1 MGNRKIK
8 FWQRVLNGLTAVS
21 TLSAFAVMAQDM
33 VRILPQDLTVSY
45 ERIVPHSYEDYQQ
58 NLKMLTQ
65 SIPHK
70 ESAFWVTSFNWGD
83 DEIMNEG
90 LGDSHLTYQLDMG
103 NYHDWYQNNQTWLH
117 TNSLSASSTD
127 KYSHSLEHAWFC
139 INLANV
145 GLEQLP
151 TVSDCSSDQKR
162 MLEGQLL
169 FYRAWWHQEL
179 MTYYGAMP
187 YVDYPL
193 EYDRIVKLP
202 RLSAEECAHRC
213 AADFE
218 RAAELLPA
226 EADYAAV
233 LMDAD
238 DRRVLP
244 TSLAAQAYQGK
255 VLLWAASPLNYNGPQ
270 TGALANGN
278 TYKYNTQLAQQA
290 AQVLG
295 NALSSVQSGQTPYQL
310 AEFRFGEGKDAGED
324 DTEYT
329 YVWTN
334 ELQNSEMDP
343 SQPMD
348 CFIVREDYTDK
359 PAEVIVGGGP
369 DGRNCVVV
377 NANAYPAEE
386 WDTQLFVYTPNKVW
400 ESGEK
405 YRFHMWYKASKP
417 ITIDTQIHG
426 TPGGYLH
433 WQMLIPNPSFTTEW
447 HEYTW
452 EGTIF
457 EEGNNQQQTI
467 AFNLNKNKDYDPSTE
482 YTFYFSDITWESAKM
497 VKVDGTKEEQY
508 FEKRC
513 IVVNS
518 SDMVEAAWD
527 NQFWVVANEPFH
539 AGDSFEFSADVL
551 AQENA
556 EVGSQIHGKEPGDY
570 LHWAAVGSIPFSTE
584 WSTYHAT
591 GTFPADAEGGQSIA
605 FNMNDFAAA
614 NTYIFGRI
622 SLKINGVEM
631 VNNGDLLTDDCS
643 SFFKK
648 EDRGYIDPATIS
660 DGYTIFVR
668 VPGEEEEEE
677 VTPHNNSIDDIYNH
691 RRPKNGSSNF
701 YTDIFYTT
709 GQNWAT
715 PGAKEVLFSGLTFG
729 PNSSNW
735 NFSKTWGS
743 KIDSFVDYDK
753 VIHMPTANYVNYAY
767 GMANGLPLDDPDSG
781 FDPAHPFQGRDP
793 RFYHDLVFDGARM
806 ADADISDNYTDRS
819 QQYADFQTGSM
830 LRDPEL
836 GSRTGYFCQK
846 LVPHTAN
853 KYDRAYEWSNSLQ
866 CYLPY
871 MRLAD
876 VYLMYAEA
884 CAAYGGANAS
894 SGCNLTAADA
904 INVLRDRVNAGHV
917 ADKYLYDDRKFM
929 DEVRRERACELAFE
943 GHRWADLSRWLL
955 LTEAPYNKKTSQE
968 FTRTRPNETNTYG
981 YTVENEWYRY
991 NDPTQGEV
999 QGWHEQE
1006 ILTRQLDASHYVLPL
1021 NPYSP
1026 PEIDIIYSEDGKTLI
1041 YYPWPATDTLFVIP
1055 THVTT
1060 LADNCFKGCAALKH
1074 IVGHDGIISIG
1085 KNAFAGTSISEFNFS
1100 PFITELPD
1108 GVFSGTQVTEF
1119 TVPQRFTRLGNNAF
1133 SGSALRQITI
1143 PGSIATVGNSC
1154 FANCSQLMAV
1164 TIEEGVQSLGDS
1176 CFAGNTFMLKKVEIP
1191 ASVTYIGEQAFYINA
1206 WQTYGNL
1213 QRIDVDPNNRS
1224 YTSVDGVLYDKAMT
1238 RLMQCPGRFVG
1249 ELIIPEGVTATAD
1262 YSISHCSDIT
1272 RVVVPSTMQRL
1283 GEFFLNN
1290 SPRVTELEM
1299 HAVVPPA
1306 HTGRLVVSNYSY
1318 PDLTLYVPAES
1329 LDAYKEAYWGD
1340 YLEIYPIGGGE
1351 IAYQPY
1357 DIVLTYDVARYGTP
1371 MGILFQDT
1379 NGGWFHVSNH
1389 ISGAATYKEIAE
1401 HVTGIAFDG
1410 VEYDL
1415 SECLAEQSGNN
1426 GDTMYAL
1433 YIPHEVQPHTITVHT
1448 DGTIEEIPSIANLA
1462 HKVRLPESIKRIK
1475 SDNYLYNSTHE
1486 VILPESLEE
1495 LGDNCFNQYPSY
1507 EVNIPRNVSII
1518 GEQCF
1523 ASYAIGSINV
1533 DPANQHFASVDGVLY
1548 SKDMTELLTYPLNKP
1563 DRVIK
1568 VPEGVERLE
1577 AYAFDA
1583 QPNIFGYDH
1592 YIDVLTLP
1600 STLRYIGDYCFRQ
1613 RSIGTLICNADQ
1625 VPELGIDALYFTFTM
1640 ARGNSMVRETRPYV
1654 GKVYVPDHMVQ
1665 SYLNDAQWSEI
1676 FDIEPQSEM
1685 PEYLGATIVRIDS
1698 KEVVPVGFYRLDG
1711 SRSDGL
1717 HKGINIVRMSDGSV
1731 KTIMMQ

>member
-1 MGNRKIK
+1 MKTGKSTS
-8 FWQRVLNGLTAVS
+8 FWHRVLNGLTAVS
-21 TLSAFAVMAQDM
+21 MLSAFAVMAQDM
-33 VRILPQDLTVSY
+33 VRILPKDNSVSY
-45 ERIVPHSYEDYQQ
+45 ESIVPHSYEDYLQ

-70 ESAFWVTSFNWGD
+70 ESAFWTTTFNWGD
-83 DEIMNEG
+83 DEIMNDG
-90 LGDSHLTYQLDMG
+90 LGNSHLTYQFDQG

-117 TNSLSASSTD
+117 ANSLSASSGD
-127 KYSHSLEHAWFC
+127 KFSHSLEHAWFC
-139 INLANV
+139 INVANI

-233 LMDAD
+233 LMNAD

-255 VLLWAASPLNYNGPQ
+255 VLLWAASPLNYNGAQ

-278 TYKYNTQLAQQA
+278 TYRYNTQLAQQA

-295 NALSSVQSGQTPYQL
+295 NALTSVRNGQTPYKL
-310 AEFRFGEGKDAGED
+310 AEFRFGEG
-324 DTEYT
+324 
-329 YVWTN
+329 
-334 ELQNSEMDP
+334 
-343 SQPMD
+343 
-348 CFIVREDYTDK
+348 
-359 PAEVIVGGGP
+359 
-369 DGRNCVVV
+369 
-377 NANAYPAEE
+377 
-386 WDTQLFVYTPNKVW
+386 
-400 ESGEK
+400 
-405 YRFHMWYKASKP
+405 
-417 ITIDTQIHG
+417 
-426 TPGGYLH
+426 
-433 WQMLIPNPSFTTEW
+433 
-447 HEYTW
+447 
-452 EGTIF
+452 
-457 EEGNNQQQTI
+457 
-467 AFNLNKNKDYDPSTE
+467 
-482 YTFYFSDITWESAKM
+482 
-497 VKVDGTKEEQY
+497 VKVGDGSGDDKEEQY

-518 SDMVEAAWD
+518 TDMVEAAWD

-539 AGDSFEFSADVL
+539 AGDSFEFTADVL

-556 EVGSQIHGKEPGDY
+556 EVGSQIHGKEPGAY

-584 WSTYHAT
+584 WSTFCST
-591 GTFPADAEGGQSIA
+591 GTLPSEAEGGQSIA
-605 FNMNDFAAA
+605 FNLNDFEPA

-631 VNNGDLLTDDCS
+631 VNNGDLLTDDYS

-648 EDRGYIDPATIS
+648 EDRGFIVPATIS
-660 DGYTIFVR
+660 DGYTLLVR

-830 LRDPEL
+830 LRDLEL

-876 VYLMYAEA
+876 IYLMYAEA

-894 SGCNLTAADA
+894 NGCNLTAADA

-917 ADKYLYDDRKFM
+917 ADKYLYDNQKFM

-991 NDPTQGEV
+991 NDPAQGEV
-999 QGWHEQE
+999 QGWREQE

-1021 NPYSP
+1021 DPDSP

-1041 YYPWPATDTLFVIP
+1041 YYPVPATDTLFVIP

-1060 LADNCFKGCAALKH
+1060 LADNCFKGSAALKH
-1074 IVGHDGIISIG
+1074 IIGHDGIISIG

-1108 GVFSGTQVTEF
+1108 GVFSRTQVTEF
-1119 TVPQRFTRLGNNAF
+1119 TVPQRFTRLGNDAF
-1133 SGSALRQITI
+1133 KGSALRQITI

-1176 CFAGNTFMLKKVEIP
+1176 CFAGSTLMLRQVEIP
-1191 ASVTYIGEQAFYINA
+1191 ASVSYIGEQAFYINA

-1213 QRIDVDPNNRS
+1213 KSIDVDPNNRN
-1224 YTSVDGVLYDKAMT
+1224 YTSVDGVLYNKAMT

-1249 ELIIPEGVTATAD
+1249 ELVIPEGVTETAD
-1262 YSISHCSDIT
+1262 YSISYCSDIT

-1290 SPRVTELEM
+1290 CPRVTELEM

-1306 HTGRLVVSNYSY
+1306 HTSRLVVSNYAY

-1340 YLEIYPIGGGE
+1340 YLEIYPIGGEE

-1357 DIVLTYDVARYGTP
+1357 DIVLTFDVVRYGDP
-1371 MGILFQDT
+1371 RGILFQDP
-1379 NGGWFHVSNH
+1379 NGGWFHVSNY
-1389 ISGAATYKEIAE
+1389 ISGEATYKEIAE

-1433 YIPHEVQPHTITVHT
+1433 YIPKDVHPRTITVHT
-1448 DGTIEEIPSIANLA
+1448 DGSIEEMPGGLANLA
-1462 HKVRLPESIKRIK
+1462 HKVRLPESIKRIGW
-1475 SDNYLYNSTHE
+1475 DNYLYCLTRE
-1486 VILPESLEE
+1486 VILPESLVE
-1495 LGDNCFNQYPSY
+1495 LGDGCFTQYPSY

-1533 DPANQHFASVDGVLY
+1533 DPANQHYASAEGVLY
-1548 SKDMTELLTYPLNKP
+1548 SKDRTELIAYPLNKP
-1563 DRVIK
+1563 DRVIT

-1583 QPNIFGYDH
+1583 QLNNGYDH
-1592 YIDVLTLP
+1592 YIDILTLP
-1600 STLRYIGDYCFRQ
+1600 STLRYIGDYCFRS

-1640 ARGNSMVRETRPYV
+1640 ARGNSMVSETRPYV

-1685 PEYLGATIVRIDS
+1685 PEYLGAPIVKIDQQ
-1698 KEVVPVGFYRLDG
+1698 EVVPVGFYRLDG
-1711 SRSDGL
+1711 TPTDGL
-1717 HKGINIVRMSDGSV
+1717 HKGINIIRMSDGSV
-1731 KTIMMQ
+1731 KTIMIQ